1 MEIKRD
7 YYLNELIDRLDNG
20 LIKIITG
27 IRRCGKSYLLNTI
40 FKNYLVGQ
48 GIDNEHIIQLS
59 LDENKNKKFLDPDV
73 LDEYIRSL
81 IIDGNKYY
89 LLLDEIQEVK
99 DFESVLIGFMHINNV
114 EIYVTGSNSKFLSSD
129 IVTEFRGRGDE
140 IRVYPLSFAEF
151 YSVYDGSEEK
161 ALSEYYTYGGL
172 PLTVLAKTD
181 NSKINYLRTQK
192 DNVYINDI
200 VDRNNIQNKEE
211 LEMLVQIIASD
222 IGCLTNPL
230 KLSNSFKER
239 DRQSTMTDKTIYNY
253 LGYLQD
259 AFMIEKARRF
269 DVRGKRFIETPQ
281 KYYFTDMGIRNSFLD
296 FRQSE
301 EISHTMENV
310 IYIELK
316 KRGYNVDVGSVEIR
330 EGDAKKQLEI
340 DFVANKGNNKIY
352 IQSALEMKTGEKVRQ
367 EQKSLLNVNDF
378 FKKIIIGGDNVK
390 RSRYDNGI
398 IKFPLG
404 IFIESGAHFTRQVSL
419 KYKAWLVYHVLY
431 PVMKFG
437 VLKFNCVNSK

>member
-7 YYLNELIDRLDNG
+7 YYLKELIDRIDNQ

-40 FKNYLVGQ
+40 FKNYLIEQ
-48 GIDNEHIIQLS
+48 GIDEEHIIQLS
-59 LDENKNKKFLDPDV
+59 LDENKNKKYLDPDV

-81 IIDGNKYY
+81 IKDKNKYY
-89 LLLDEIQEVK
+89 ILLDEVQEVK
-99 DFESVLIGFMHINNV
+99 NFESVLIGFMHISNV

-140 IRVYPLSFAEF
+140 IRVYPLSFSEF
-151 YSVYDGSEEK
+151 YSVYEGSEEK

-172 PLTVLAKTD
+172 PLTVIAKTD
-181 NSKINYLRTQK
+181 NSKINYLRAQK

-200 VDRNNIQNKEE
+200 VERNKIQNKEE

-230 KLSNSFKER
+230 KLSNNFKER
-239 DRQSTMTDKTIYNY
+239 DSLSTMTDKTIYNY

-269 DVRGKRFIETPQ
+269 DVRGKKFIETPQ

-301 EISHTMENV
+301 EISHIMENV

-330 EGDAKKQLEI
+330 EGNAKKQLEI

-352 IQSALEMKTGEKVRQ
+352 IQSALEMKTEEKVKQ

-378 FKKIIIGGDNVK
+378 FKKIIIVGDNIK
-390 RSRYDNGI
+390 RSRFDNGI
-398 IKFPLG
+398 IIMSIYDFLLD
-404 IFIESGAHFTRQVSL
+404 ANSL
-419 KYKAWLVYHVLY
+419 EY
-431 PVMKFG
+431 
-437 VLKFNCVNSK
+437 

>member
-7 YYLNELIDRLDNG
+7 YYLNELINRIDNQ
-20 LIKIITG
+20 LIKIVTG
-27 IRRCGKSYLLNTI
+27 IRRCGKSYLLNVI
-40 FKNYLVGQ
+40 FKNYLVEQ
-48 GIDNEHIIQLS
+48 GTDQEHIIQLS
-59 LDENKNKKFLDPDV
+59 LDENKNKKYLDPDV

-81 IIDGNKYY
+81 IKDENKYY

-114 EIYVTGSNSKFLSSD
+114 EIFVTGSNSKFLSSD

-140 IRVYPLSFAEF
+140 VRVYPLSFAEF
-151 YSVYDGSEEK
+151 YSIYDGTEEK
-161 ALSEYYTYGGL
+161 ALNEYYTYGGL

-181 NSKINYLRTQK
+181 NAKINYLKTQK

-230 KLSNSFKER
+230 KLSNNFKEK
-239 DRQSTMTDKTIYNY
+239 DKLSTMTDKTIYNY

-330 EGDAKKQLEI
+330 EGNTKKQLEI

-352 IQSALEMKTGEKVRQ
+352 IQSALEMKTAEKVEQ
-367 EQKSLLNVNDF
+367 EQKSLVNVNDF
-378 FKKIIIGGDNVK
+378 FKKIIIVGDNIK

-398 IKFPLG
+398 ILMSIYDFLLD
-404 IFIESGAHFTRQVSL
+404 ANSL
-419 KYKAWLVYHVLY
+419 EY
-431 PVMKFG
+431 
-437 VLKFNCVNSK
+437 

>member
-7 YYLNELIDRLDNG
+7 YYLKELIDRMDNQ

-27 IRRCGKSYLLNTI
+27 IRRCGKSYLLNII
-40 FKNYLVGQ
+40 FKNYLLENGT
-48 GIDNEHIIQLS
+48 DEDHIIQLS
-59 LDENKNKKFLDPDV
+59 LDENKNKKYLNPDI

-81 IIDGNKYY
+81 IKDKEKYY
-89 LLLDEIQEVK
+89 ILLDEIQEVK
-99 DFESVLIGFMHINNV
+99 EFESVLIGFMHMSNV

-151 YSVYDGSEEK
+151 YSVFDGTEEK
-161 ALSEYYTYGGL
+161 ALNEYYTYGGL
-172 PLTVLAKTD
+172 PLTVIAKTD
-181 NSKINYLRTQK
+181 NGKINYLRTQK

-200 VDRNNIQNKEE
+200 IDRNNIQNKEE

-230 KLSNSFKER
+230 KLSNNFRER
-239 DRQSTMTDKTIYNY
+239 DRLSTMTDKTIYNY

-301 EISHTMENV
+301 EISHIMENV

-330 EGDAKKQLEI
+330 EGNIKKQLEI

-352 IQSALEMKTGEKVRQ
+352 IQSALEMKTEEKVKQ

-378 FKKIIIGGDNVK
+378 FKKIIIVGENIK

-398 IKFPLG
+398 IIMSIYDFLLD
-404 IFIESGAHFTRQVSL
+404 ANSL
-419 KYKAWLVYHVLY
+419 EY
-431 PVMKFG
+431 
-437 VLKFNCVNSK
+437 

>member
-7 YYLNELIDRLDNG
+7 YYLKELIDRIDNG

-27 IRRCGKSYLLNTI
+27 IRRCGKSYLLNVI
-40 FKNYLVGQ
+40 FKNYLLGE
-48 GIDNEHIIQLS
+48 GIDKEHIIQLS
-59 LDENKNKKFLDPDV
+59 LDENRNKKYLDPDI
-73 LDEYIRSL
+73 LDSYIRNL
-81 IIDGNKYY
+81 IKDNNKYY
-89 LLLDEIQEVK
+89 LLLDEVQEVK
-99 DFESVLIGFMHINNV
+99 DFESVLIGFIHISNL

-140 IRVYPLSFAEF
+140 IRVYPLSFSEF
-151 YSVYDGSEEK
+151 YSVYNGSEEK
-161 ALSEYYTYGGL
+161 ALNEYYTFGGL
-172 PLTVLAKTD
+172 PLTVLSKTD
-181 NSKINYLRTQK
+181 NTKINYLRTQK

-200 VDRNNIQNKEE
+200 VDRNKIQNKEK
-211 LEMLVQIIASD
+211 LEMLVQIVASD

-230 KLSNSFKER
+230 KISNNFKER
-239 DRQSTMTDKTIYNY
+239 DKLSTMTDKTIYNY

-281 KYYFTDMGIRNSFLD
+281 KYYFTDMGIRNSFID

-301 EISHTMENV
+301 EISHIMENV

-330 EGDAKKQLEI
+330 EGNTKKQLEI

-352 IQSALEMKTGEKVRQ
+352 IQSALEMKTADKVKQ

-378 FKKIIIGGDNVK
+378 FKKIIIVGDNIK
-390 RSRYDNGI
+390 KSRYDNGI
-398 IKFPLG
+398 ILMSIYDFLLD
-404 IFIESGAHFTRQVSL
+404 ENSL
-419 KYKAWLVYHVLY
+419 NY
-431 PVMKFG
+431 
-437 VLKFNCVNSK
+437 

>member
-7 YYLNELIDRLDNG
+7 YYLQELIDRIDNG

-40 FKNYLVGQ
+40 FKNYLIEQ
-48 GIDNEHIIQLS
+48 GIDEEHIIQLS
-59 LDENKNKKFLDPDV
+59 LDENKNKMYLDPDA

-81 IIDGNKYY
+81 IKDKNKYY
-89 LLLDEIQEVK
+89 ILLDEIQEVK

-140 IRVYPLSFAEF
+140 VRVYPLSFAEF
-151 YSVYDGSEEK
+151 FSVYDGSEER
-161 ALSEYYTYGGL
+161 ALSEYYTFGGL
-172 PLTVLAKTD
+172 PLTILAKSD

-200 VDRNNIQNKEE
+200 VDRNKIQNKEE

-230 KLSNSFKER
+230 KLSNNFRER
-239 DRQSTMTDKTIYNY
+239 DKLSTMTDKTIYNY

-269 DVRGKRFIETPQ
+269 DVRGKRFIDTPQ

-310 IYIELK
+310 IYIELR

-352 IQSALEMKTGEKVRQ
+352 IQSALEMKTAEKVQQ

-378 FKKIIIGGDNVK
+378 FKKIIIVGDNIK
-390 RSRYDNGI
+390 RSRFDNGI
-398 IKFPLG
+398 IIMSIYDFLLD
-404 IFIESGAHFTRQVSL
+404 ANSL
-419 KYKAWLVYHVLY
+419 EY
-431 PVMKFG
+431 
-437 VLKFNCVNSK
+437 

>member
-7 YYLNELIDRLDNG
+7 FYLNELIEGLDNG

-27 IRRCGKSYLLNTI
+27 IRRCGKSYLLDPI
-40 FKNYLVGQ
+40 FKNYLIEKGVKE
-48 GIDNEHIIQLS
+48 DHIIKLD
-59 LDENKNKKFLDPDV
+59 LDERDNFIYHNPDELNKYVKDKIVDKDKYYII
-73 LDEYIRSL
+73 LDEV
-81 IIDGNKYY
+81 
-89 LLLDEIQEVK
+89 QEVEE
-99 DFESVLIGFMHINNV
+99 FESVLIGFLHMNNV

-129 IVTEFRGRGDE
+129 IVTEFRGRGSE
-140 IRVYPLSFAEF
+140 IKVYPLSFSEY
-151 YSVYDGSEEK
+151 YSIYDGSEEK
-161 ALSEYYTYGGL
+161 ALNEYYTYGGL
-172 PLTVLAKTD
+172 PLTVLAKSD
-181 NSKINYLRTQK
+181 DAKINYLKSQK
-192 DNVYINDI
+192 ENVYINDI
-200 VDRNNIQNKEE
+200 VERNNVKNKEE
-211 LEMLVQIIASD
+211 LEILVQIIASD
-222 IGCLTNPL
+222 IGSLTNPL

-239 DRQSTMTDKTIYNY
+239 DKLSTMTDKTIYNY

-310 IYIELK
+310 IYLELK

-330 EGDAKKQLEI
+330 EGDKKKQLEI

-352 IQSALEMKTGEKVRQ
+352 IQSALEMKTKQKVEQ

-378 FKKIIIGGDNVK
+378 FKKIIIVGDNIK
-390 RSRYDNGI
+390 KSRYENGI
-398 IKFPLG
+398 IIMSIYDFLLDP
-404 IFIESGAHFTRQVSL
+404 SSL
-419 KYKAWLVYHVLY
+419 EY
-431 PVMKFG
+431 
-437 VLKFNCVNSK
+437 

>member
-1 MEIKRD
+1 MEIKRN
-7 YYLNELIDRLDNG
+7 YYLQELIDRIDNQ

-27 IRRCGKSYLLNTI
+27 IRRCGKSYLLNVI
-40 FKNYLVGQ
+40 FKNYLTEQ
-48 GIDNEHIIQLS
+48 GVNESHIIQLS
-59 LDENKNKKFLDPDV
+59 LDENKNKKFLNPDV
-73 LDEYIRSL
+73 LDEYIREL
-81 IIDGNKYY
+81 IKDNDKYY

-99 DFESVLIGFMHINNV
+99 DFESVLIGFMHISNV

-140 IRVYPLSFAEF
+140 IRVYPLSFSEF
-151 YSVYDGSEEK
+151 YSVYDGSQEM
-161 ALSEYYTYGGL
+161 ALSEFYTYGGL

-181 NSKINYLRTQK
+181 NAKINYLKTQK

-200 VDRNNIQNKEE
+200 VDRNKVQNKEE

-230 KLSNSFKER
+230 KLSNNFKER
-239 DRQSTMTDKTIYNY
+239 DRLSTMTDKTIYNY

-301 EISHTMENV
+301 EISHIMENV

-330 EGDAKKQLEI
+330 EGNAKKQLEI
-340 DFVANKGNNKIY
+340 DFIANKGNNKIY
-352 IQSALEMKTGEKVRQ
+352 IQSALEMKTAEKVKQ

-378 FKKIIIGGDNVK
+378 FKKIIIVGDNIK

-398 IKFPLG
+398 ILMSIYDFLLD
-404 IFIESGAHFTRQVSL
+404 ANSL
-419 KYKAWLVYHVLY
+419 DY
-431 PVMKFG
+431 
-437 VLKFNCVNSK
+437 

>member
-7 YYLNELIDRLDNG
+7 YYLQELIARIDNG

-27 IRRCGKSYLLNTI
+27 IRRCGKSYLLNKI
-40 FKNYLVGQ
+40 FKDYLIKQ
-48 GIDNEHIIQLS
+48 GTDKEHIIQLS
-59 LDENKNKKFLDPDV
+59 LDEYKNKKYLNPDV

-81 IIDGNKYY
+81 IKDENKYY
-89 LLLDEIQEVK
+89 ILLDEIQEVK
-99 DFESVLIGFMHINNV
+99 DFESVLISFMHINNID
-114 EIYVTGSNSKFLSSD
+114 IYVTGSNSKFLSSD

-140 IRVYPLSFAEF
+140 IRVYPLSFGEF
-151 YSVYDGSEEK
+151 YSVYDGTEEK
-161 ALSEYYTYGGL
+161 ALSEYYTFGGL
-172 PLTVLAKTD
+172 PLTVLAKND
-181 NSKINYLRTQK
+181 NSKINYLRAQK

-200 VDRNNIQNKEE
+200 VDRNKIQNKEE

-230 KLSNSFKER
+230 KLSNNFKER
-239 DRQSTMTDKTIYNY
+239 DKTSTMTDKTIYNY
-253 LGYLQD
+253 LGYLQN

-310 IYIELK
+310 IYIELR

-352 IQSALEMKTGEKVRQ
+352 IQSALEMKTAEKVKQ

-378 FKKIIIGGDNVK
+378 FKKIIIVGDNVK

-398 IKFPLG
+398 ILMSIYDFLLD
-404 IFIESGAHFTRQVSL
+404 ANSL
-419 KYKAWLVYHVLY
+419 EY
-431 PVMKFG
+431 
-437 VLKFNCVNSK
+437 

>member
-7 YYLNELIDRLDNG
+7 YYLKELIDRIDNR

-27 IRRCGKSYLLNTI
+27 IRRCGKSYLLNVI
-40 FKNYLVGQ
+40 FKNYLMEQ
-48 GIDNEHIIQLS
+48 GIGEEHIIQLS
-59 LDENKNKKFLDPDV
+59 LDENKNKKLLNPDV
-73 LDEYIRSL
+73 LDEYVRNL
-81 IIDGNKYY
+81 IKDDNKYFI
-89 LLLDEIQEVK
+89 LLDEIQEVK
-99 DFESVLIGFMHINNV
+99 GFESVLIGFMHMDNV

-129 IVTEFRGRGDE
+129 IITEFRGRGDE
-140 IRVYPLSFAEF
+140 VRVYPLSFAEF
-151 YSVYDGSEEK
+151 YSVYNGTEEK
-161 ALSEYYTYGGL
+161 ALSEYYTFGGL
-172 PLTVLAKTD
+172 PLAVLSKTD

-200 VDRNNIQNKEE
+200 VDRNKIQNKEE

-230 KLSNSFKER
+230 KLSNNFKER
-239 DRQSTMTDKTIYNY
+239 DKMSTMTDKTINNY

-259 AFMIEKARRF
+259 AFIIEKARRF

-281 KYYFTDMGIRNSFLD
+281 KYYFTDMGIRNSFLY

-301 EISHTMENV
+301 EISHIMENV
-310 IYIELK
+310 IYLELR

-330 EGDAKKQLEI
+330 EGNAKKQLEI

-352 IQSALEMKTGEKVRQ
+352 IQSAFEMRTGEKVQQ

-378 FKKIIIGGDNVK
+378 FKKIIIVGDNIK

-398 IKFPLG
+398 ILMSIYDFLLD
-404 IFIESGAHFTRQVSL
+404 ANSL
-419 KYKAWLVYHVLY
+419 EY
-431 PVMKFG
+431 
-437 VLKFNCVNSK
+437 

>member
-7 YYLNELIDRLDNG
+7 YYLKELIDRIDNG

-40 FKNYLVGQ
+40 FKNYLIEQ
-48 GIDNEHIIQLS
+48 GTDEEHIIQLS
-59 LDENKNKKFLDPDV
+59 LDENKNKKYLNPDV

-81 IIDGNKYY
+81 IKDKNKYY
-89 LLLDEIQEVK
+89 ILLDEIQEVK

-140 IRVYPLSFAEF
+140 VRVYPLSFAEF
-151 YSVYDGSEEK
+151 FSVYDGSEER
-161 ALSEYYTYGGL
+161 ALSEYYTFGGL
-172 PLTVLAKTD
+172 PLTILAKSD

-200 VDRNNIQNKEE
+200 VDRNKIQNKEE

-230 KLSNSFKER
+230 KLSNNFRER
-239 DRQSTMTDKTIYNY
+239 DKLSTMTDKTIYNY

-269 DVRGKRFIETPQ
+269 DVRGKRFIDTPQ
-281 KYYFTDMGIRNSFLD
+281 KYYFTDIGIRNSFLD

-310 IYIELK
+310 IYIELR

-352 IQSALEMKTGEKVRQ
+352 IQSALEMKTAEKVQQ

-378 FKKIIIGGDNVK
+378 FKKIIIVGDNIK
-390 RSRYDNGI
+390 RSRFDNGI
-398 IKFPLG
+398 IIMSIYDFLLD
-404 IFIESGAHFTRQVSL
+404 ANSL
-419 KYKAWLVYHVLY
+419 EY
-431 PVMKFG
+431 
-437 VLKFNCVNSK
+437 

>member
-7 YYLNELIDRLDNG
+7 YYLNELIDRIDNQ

-40 FKNYLVGQ
+40 FKNYLIEQ
-48 GIDNEHIIQLS
+48 GTDEEHIIQLS
-59 LDENKNKKFLDPDV
+59 LDEKKNKKYLDGDI

-81 IIDGNKYY
+81 IKDDNKYY
-89 LLLDEIQEVK
+89 ILLDEIQEVQ
-99 DFESVLIGFMHINNV
+99 DFESVLISFMHINNV
-114 EIYVTGSNSKFLSSD
+114 DIYVTGSNSKFLSSD

-151 YSVYDGSEEK
+151 YSIYDGSEER

-181 NSKINYLRTQK
+181 NAKINYLKTQK

-200 VDRNNIQNKEE
+200 IDRNRVQNKEE
-211 LEMLVQIIASD
+211 LEILVQIIASD
-222 IGCLTNPL
+222 IGSLTNPL
-230 KLSNSFKER
+230 KLSNNFKQR
-239 DRQSTMTDKTIYNY
+239 DKTSTMTDKTIYNY
-253 LGYLQD
+253 LGHLQD

-301 EISHTMENV
+301 EMSHTMENV
-310 IYIELK
+310 IYIELR
-316 KRGYNVDVGSVEIR
+316 KRGFNVDVGSVDIR
-330 EGDAKKQLEI
+330 EGNAKKQLEI

-352 IQSALEMKTGEKVRQ
+352 IQSALEMKTEEKVKQ
-367 EQKSLLNVNDF
+367 EQKSLINVNDF
-378 FKKIIIGGDNVK
+378 FKKIIIVGDNIK
-390 RSRYDNGI
+390 KSRYDNGI
-398 IKFPLG
+398 IIMSIYDFLLDDN
-404 IFIESGAHFTRQVSL
+404 SL
-419 KYKAWLVYHVLY
+419 DY
-431 PVMKFG
+431 
-437 VLKFNCVNSK
+437 

>member
-7 YYLNELIDRLDNG
+7 YYLNELIDRIDNQ
-20 LIKIITG
+20 LIKIVTG
-27 IRRCGKSYLLNTI
+27 IRRCGKSYLLNVI
-40 FKNYLVGQ
+40 FKNYLVEQ
-48 GIDNEHIIQLS
+48 GIDQEHIIQLS
-59 LDENKNKKFLDPDV
+59 LDENKNKKYLDPDV

-81 IIDGNKYY
+81 IKDENKYY

-114 EIYVTGSNSKFLSSD
+114 EIFVTGSNSKFLSSD

-140 IRVYPLSFAEF
+140 VRVYPLSFAEF
-151 YSVYDGSEEK
+151 YSIYDGTEEK
-161 ALSEYYTYGGL
+161 ALNEYYTYGGL

-181 NSKINYLRTQK
+181 NAKINYLKTQK

-230 KLSNSFKER
+230 KLSNNFKER
-239 DRQSTMTDKTIYNY
+239 DKLSTMTDKTIYNY

-330 EGDAKKQLEI
+330 EGNTKKQLEI

-352 IQSALEMKTGEKVRQ
+352 IQSALEMKTAEKVEQ
-367 EQKSLLNVNDF
+367 EQKSLVNVNDF
-378 FKKIIIGGDNVK
+378 FKKIIIVGDNIK

-398 IKFPLG
+398 ILMSIYDFLLD
-404 IFIESGAHFTRQVSL
+404 ANSL
-419 KYKAWLVYHVLY
+419 EY
-431 PVMKFG
+431 
-437 VLKFNCVNSK
+437 

>member
-1 MEIKRD
+1 MEINRD
-7 YYLNELIDRLDNG
+7 YYLNELIDRIDNQ
-20 LIKIITG
+20 LIKIVTG
-27 IRRCGKSYLLNTI
+27 IRRCGKSYLLNVI
-40 FKNYLVGQ
+40 FKKYLIEQ
-48 GIDNEHIIQLS
+48 GIDEEHIIQLS
-59 LDENKNKKFLDPDV
+59 LDENKNKKYLDPDV

-81 IIDGNKYY
+81 IKDENKYY

-99 DFESVLIGFMHINNV
+99 DFESVLIGFMHMNNV

-151 YSVYDGSEEK
+151 YSVYEGSEEI

-172 PLTVLAKTD
+172 PLAVLAKTD
-181 NSKINYLRTQK
+181 NAKINYLRAQK

-200 VDRNNIQNKEE
+200 VERNKIQNKEE

-230 KLSNSFKER
+230 KLSNNFKER
-239 DRQSTMTDKTIYNY
+239 DKTSTMTDKTIYNY

-259 AFMIEKARRF
+259 VFMIEKARRF
-269 DVRGKRFIETPQ
+269 DVRGKKFIKTPQ

-352 IQSALEMKTGEKVRQ
+352 IQSALEMKTAEKVKQ

-378 FKKIIIGGDNVK
+378 FKKIIIVGDNIK

-398 IKFPLG
+398 ILMSIYDFLLD
-404 IFIESGAHFTRQVSL
+404 AHSL
-419 KYKAWLVYHVLY
+419 EY
-431 PVMKFG
+431 
-437 VLKFNCVNSK
+437 

>member
-7 YYLNELIDRLDNG
+7 FYLNEFIDRMDNG

-40 FKNYLVGQ
+40 FKNYLMEQ
-48 GIDNEHIIQLS
+48 GIDEQHIIQLS
-59 LDENKNKKFLDPDV
+59 LDERKNKEYLAPDI
-73 LDEYIRSL
+73 LDEYIRNL
-81 IIDGNKYY
+81 IKDNKKYY
-89 LLLDEIQEVK
+89 ILLDEIQEVK
-99 DFESVLIGFMHINNV
+99 DFESVLIGFMHINNA

-140 IRVYPLSFAEF
+140 IRVYPLSFSEF

-161 ALSEYYTYGGL
+161 ALSEYYTFGGL
-172 PLTVLAKTD
+172 PLAVLAKTED
-181 NSKINYLRTQK
+181 SKINYLKTQK

-200 VDRNNIQNKEE
+200 VDRNKIQNKEK

-230 KLSNSFKER
+230 KLSNNFKER
-239 DRQSTMTDKTIYNY
+239 DRLSTTTDKTIYNY

-259 AFMIEKARRF
+259 AFIIEKARRF
-269 DVRGKRFIETPQ
+269 DVRGKRFIDTPQ

-301 EISHTMENV
+301 EISHTMENI

-352 IQSALEMKTGEKVRQ
+352 IQSALEMKTSEKVKQ
-367 EQKSLLNVNDF
+367 EQRSLLNVNDF
-378 FKKIIIGGDNVK
+378 FKKMIIVGDNVT

-398 IKFPLG
+398 ILMSIYDFLLD
-404 IFIESGAHFTRQVSL
+404 ENSL
-419 KYKAWLVYHVLY
+419 EY
-431 PVMKFG
+431 
-437 VLKFNCVNSK
+437 

>member
-7 YYLNELIDRLDNG
+7 YYLNELINRIDNQ
-20 LIKIITG
+20 LIKIVTG
-27 IRRCGKSYLLNTI
+27 IRRCGKSYLLNVI
-40 FKNYLVGQ
+40 FKNYLVEQ
-48 GIDNEHIIQLS
+48 GIDQEHIIQLS
-59 LDENKNKKFLDPDV
+59 LDENKNKKYLDPDV

-81 IIDGNKYY
+81 IKDENKYY

-114 EIYVTGSNSKFLSSD
+114 EIFVTGSNSKFLSSD

-140 IRVYPLSFAEF
+140 VRVYPLSFAEF
-151 YSVYDGSEEK
+151 YSIYDGTEEK
-161 ALSEYYTYGGL
+161 ALNEYYTYGGL

-181 NSKINYLRTQK
+181 NAKINYLKTQK

-200 VDRNNIQNKEE
+200 VDRNNIRNKKE

-230 KLSNSFKER
+230 KLSNNFKER
-239 DRQSTMTDKTIYNY
+239 DKLSTMTDKTIYNY

-330 EGDAKKQLEI
+330 EGNTKKQLEI

-352 IQSALEMKTGEKVRQ
+352 IQSALEMKTAEKVEQ
-367 EQKSLLNVNDF
+367 EQKSLVNVNDF
-378 FKKIIIGGDNVK
+378 FKKIIIVGDNIK

-398 IKFPLG
+398 ILMSIYDFLLD
-404 IFIESGAHFTRQVSL
+404 ANSL
-419 KYKAWLVYHVLY
+419 EY
-431 PVMKFG
+431 
-437 VLKFNCVNSK
+437 

>member
-7 YYLNELIDRLDNG
+7 YYLNELIDRMDNQ
-20 LIKIITG
+20 LIKIVTG
-27 IRRCGKSYLLNTI
+27 IRRCGKSYLLNVI
-40 FKNYLVGQ
+40 FKNYLIEQ
-48 GIDNEHIIQLS
+48 GIDEEHIIQLS
-59 LDENKNKKFLDPDV
+59 LDENKNKKYLDPDV

-81 IIDGNKYY
+81 IKDNNKYY

-151 YSVYDGSEEK
+151 YSVYEGAEEI

-172 PLTVLAKTD
+172 PLAVLAKTD
-181 NSKINYLRTQK
+181 NAKINYLRAQK

-200 VDRNNIQNKEE
+200 VERNKIQNKEE

-222 IGCLTNPL
+222 IGCLTNPF
-230 KLSNSFKER
+230 KLSNNFKER
-239 DRQSTMTDKTIYNY
+239 DKTSTMTDKTIYNY

-352 IQSALEMKTGEKVRQ
+352 IQSALEMKTAEKVKQ

-378 FKKIIIGGDNVK
+378 FKKIIIVGDNIK

-398 IKFPLG
+398 ILMSIYDFLLDA
-404 IFIESGAHFTRQVSL
+404 SSL
-419 KYKAWLVYHVLY
+419 EY
-431 PVMKFG
+431 
-437 VLKFNCVNSK
+437 

>member
-7 YYLNELIDRLDNG
+7 YYLKELINRLDNG

-40 FKNYLVGQ
+40 FKNYLLEEGT
-48 GIDNEHIIQLS
+48 DEKHIIQLS
-59 LDENKNKKFLDPDV
+59 LDERTNFKYLDPDE
-73 LDEYIRSL
+73 LDQYIRSL
-81 IIDGNKYY
+81 ITDEKKYY
-89 LLLDEIQEVK
+89 ILLDEIQEVK
-99 DFESVLIGFMHINNV
+99 EFESVLIGFMHINNV

-129 IVTEFRGRGDE
+129 IITEFRGRGDE

-151 YSVYDGSEEK
+151 YSVYEGSEEK

-172 PLTVLAKTD
+172 PLTIMAKTD
-181 NSKINYLRTQK
+181 NAKINYLKTQK

-200 VDRNNIQNKEE
+200 IDRNNVQNKEE
-211 LEMLVQIIASD
+211 LEMLVQIVASD
-222 IGCLTNPL
+222 IGSLTNPL
-230 KLSNSFKER
+230 KLSNNFKER
-239 DRQSTMTDKTIYNY
+239 DRMSTMTDKTIYNY

-259 AFMIEKARRF
+259 AFIIEKARRF

-281 KYYFTDMGIRNSFLD
+281 KYYFTDIGIRNSFLD

-330 EGDAKKQLEI
+330 EGNTKKQLEI

-352 IQSALEMKTGEKVRQ
+352 IQSALEMKTKEKVEQ
-367 EQKSLLNVNDF
+367 EQKSLINVNDF
-378 FKKIIIGGDNVK
+378 FKKIIIVGDNIK
-390 RSRYDNGI
+390 RSRYENGI
-398 IKFPLG
+398 IIMSIYDFLLD
-404 IFIESGAHFTRQVSL
+404 EDSL
-419 KYKAWLVYHVLY
+419 NY
-431 PVMKFG
+431 
-437 VLKFNCVNSK
+437 

>member
-7 YYLNELIDRLDNG
+7 YYLKELIDRIDNG

-27 IRRCGKSYLLNTI
+27 IRRCGKSYLLNVI
-40 FKNYLVGQ
+40 FKNYLLGE
-48 GIDNEHIIQLS
+48 GIDKEHIIQLS
-59 LDENKNKKFLDPDV
+59 LDENRNKKYLDPDI
-73 LDEYIRSL
+73 LDSYIRNL
-81 IIDGNKYY
+81 IKDNNKYY
-89 LLLDEIQEVK
+89 LLLDEVQEVK
-99 DFESVLIGFMHINNV
+99 DFESVLIGFMHISNL

-140 IRVYPLSFAEF
+140 IRVYPLSFSEF
-151 YSVYDGSEEK
+151 YSVYNGSEEK
-161 ALSEYYTYGGL
+161 ALNEYYTFGGL
-172 PLTVLAKTD
+172 PLTVLSKTD
-181 NSKINYLRTQK
+181 NTKINYLRTQK

-200 VDRNNIQNKEE
+200 VDRNKIQNKEE
-211 LEMLVQIIASD
+211 LEMLVQIVASD
-222 IGCLTNPL
+222 IGCLTNPF
-230 KLSNSFKER
+230 KLSNNFKER
-239 DRQSTMTDKTIYNY
+239 DKLSTMTDKTIYNY

-281 KYYFTDMGIRNSFLD
+281 KYYFTDMGIRNSFID

-301 EISHTMENV
+301 EISHIMENV

-330 EGDAKKQLEI
+330 EGNTKKQLEI

-352 IQSALEMKTGEKVRQ
+352 IQSALEMKTADKVKQ

-378 FKKIIIGGDNVK
+378 FKKIIIVGDNIK
-390 RSRYDNGI
+390 KSRYDNGI
-398 IKFPLG
+398 ILMSIYDFLLD
-404 IFIESGAHFTRQVSL
+404 ENSL
-419 KYKAWLVYHVLY
+419 NY
-431 PVMKFG
+431 
-437 VLKFNCVNSK
+437 

>member
-7 YYLNELIDRLDNG
+7 YYLNELIDRMDNQ

-40 FKNYLVGQ
+40 FKSYLTEQ
-48 GIDNEHIIQLS
+48 GTDEAHIIQLS
-59 LDENKNKKFLDPDV
+59 LDEKKNKKYLNPDV

-81 IIDGNKYY
+81 IKDNSKYY
-89 LLLDEIQEVK
+89 ILLDEIQEVE

-114 EIYVTGSNSKFLSSD
+114 DIYVTGSNSKFLSSD

-151 YSVYDGSEEK
+151 YSVYDGSEER

-172 PLTVLAKTD
+172 PLTILAKTD
-181 NSKINYLRTQK
+181 NAKINYLKTQK

-200 VDRNNIQNKEE
+200 VDRNKVQNKEE

-230 KLSNSFKER
+230 KLSNNFKER
-239 DRQSTMTDKTIYNY
+239 DRLSSMTDKTIYNY

-316 KRGYNVDVGSVEIR
+316 KRGFNVDVGSVEIR
-330 EGDAKKQLEI
+330 EGDTKKQLEI

-352 IQSALEMKTGEKVRQ
+352 IQSALEMKTEEKVKQ

-378 FKKIIIGGDNVK
+378 FKKIIIVGDNIK
-390 RSRYDNGI
+390 KSRYDNGI
-398 IKFPLG
+398 IIMSIYDFLLDDN
-404 IFIESGAHFTRQVSL
+404 SL
-419 KYKAWLVYHVLY
+419 DY
-431 PVMKFG
+431 
-437 VLKFNCVNSK
+437 

>member
-40 FKNYLVGQ
+40 FKNYLIEQ
-48 GIDNEHIIQLS
+48 GIDEEHIIQLS
-59 LDENKNKKFLDPDV
+59 LDEKKNKKYLDPDV
-73 LDEYIRSL
+73 LDEYIRNL
-81 IIDGNKYY
+81 IKDDSKYY
-89 LLLDEIQEVK
+89 ILLDEIQEVE

-151 YSVYDGSEEK
+151 YSIYDGSEER

-181 NSKINYLRTQK
+181 NAKMNYLKTQTN
-192 DNVYINDI
+192 NVYINDI
-200 VDRNNIQNKEE
+200 VDRNKVQNKEE
-211 LEMLVQIIASD
+211 LEMLTQIIASD

-230 KLSNSFKER
+230 KLSNNFKER
-239 DRQSTMTDKTIYNY
+239 DKLSTMTDKTIYNY

-330 EGDAKKQLEI
+330 EGNTKKQLEI

-352 IQSALEMKTGEKVRQ
+352 IQSALEMKTEEKVKQ

-378 FKKIIIGGDNVK
+378 FKKIIIVGDNIK

-398 IKFPLG
+398 IIMSIYDFLLDDN
-404 IFIESGAHFTRQVSL
+404 SL
-419 KYKAWLVYHVLY
+419 NY
-431 PVMKFG
+431 
-437 VLKFNCVNSK
+437 

>member
-1 MEIKRD
+1 MEIRRD
-7 YYLNELIDRLDNG
+7 YYLKKLIDRIDNG

-27 IRRCGKSYLLNTI
+27 IRRCGKSYLLNVI
-40 FKNYLVGQ
+40 FKNYLIEQ
-48 GIDNEHIIQLS
+48 GIGEDHIIQLS
-59 LDENKNKKFLDPDV
+59 LDENKNKKYLNPDI

-81 IIDGNKYY
+81 IKDENKYY
-89 LLLDEIQEVK
+89 ILLDEVQEVK
-99 DFESVLIGFMHINNV
+99 EFESVLIGFMHISNL

-140 IRVYPLSFAEF
+140 IRVYPLSFSEF
-151 YSVYDGSEEK
+151 YSVYNGSEEK
-161 ALSEYYTYGGL
+161 ALNEYYTFGGL
-172 PLTVLAKTD
+172 PLTVLSKTD
-181 NSKINYLRTQK
+181 NTKINYLRTQK

-200 VDRNNIQNKEE
+200 VDRNKIQNKEE

-230 KLSNSFKER
+230 KLSNNFKER
-239 DRQSTMTDKTIYNY
+239 DKLSTMTDKTIYNY

-301 EISHTMENV
+301 EMSHIMENV

-330 EGDAKKQLEI
+330 EGDKKKQLEI

-352 IQSALEMKTGEKVRQ
+352 IQSALKMKTADKVRQ

-378 FKKIIIGGDNVK
+378 FKKIIIVGDNVK

-398 IKFPLG
+398 ILMG
-404 IFIESGAHFTRQVSL
+404 IYDFLLDENSL
-419 KYKAWLVYHVLY
+419 DY
-431 PVMKFG
+431 
-437 VLKFNCVNSK
+437 